1 MYWSWKLF
9 LLLVYFE
16 LKCSLFGFFKMLR
29 MKIRITGLQLQT
41 ARTEI
46 NNKQKKRKY
55 FLIFNKKTS
64 FWNKTKQGELC
75 CGKFIFSATFF
86 LPIKGSRN
94 NSVCSFKSIDNTYW
108 IIKFSIKIW
117 ILINMD
123 ILCVYF
129 QTVHWIKET
138 KSLIWFVVLSK
149 YIRNHSKNQNLDF
162 GYIRENKEKS

>member
-1 MYWSWKLF
+1 MYWSWKQF

-29 MKIRITGLQLQT
+29 MEIRITGFQLRT

-46 NNKQKKRKY
+46 NNKQKKEK
-55 FLIFNKKTS
+55 IFFIFSKKTS

-94 NSVCSFKSIDNTYW
+94 NSVCSFKSIDIPYQ
-108 IIKFSIKIW
+108 IIKSLIKIW
-117 ILINMD
+117 ILIY
-123 ILCVYF
+123 IWVFRVYIF
-129 QTVHWIKET
+129 RICIGSGTPNPWIDLQFCQK
-138 KSLIWFVVLSK
+138 I
-149 YIRNHSKNQNLDF
+149 
-162 GYIRENKEKS
+162 

>member
-1 MYWSWKLF
+1 MYWSWKQF

-75 CGKFIFSATFF
+75 CGKFIFF
-86 LPIKGSRN
+86 LQHSLNPLRVFSSLFKKANFQNMQKNKICLVIFSFLNRHYKISTSRFMQIW
-94 NSVCSFKSIDNTYW
+94 NS
-108 IIKFSIKIW
+108 
-117 ILINMD
+117 
-123 ILCVYF
+123 
-129 QTVHWIKET
+129 
-138 KSLIWFVVLSK
+138 
-149 YIRNHSKNQNLDF
+149 
-162 GYIRENKEKS
+162 